1 MGMFANLKR
10 TDDMAES
17 TDYLG
22 GSFLLDSDIY
32 KATVVSAY
40 ADRFKSGAQY
50 IQLKLKVTKEDGSTQ
65 DFSERLTVTNKQ
77 GLVYYKGKDGK
88 NHALPGYE
96 LFEDLCL
103 LTVGKL
109 PSELDTEKK
118 VLPIYNKDA
127 QKEVPTECDCITEL
141 FGQEIF
147 AGIVNVRKNKQVAD
161 ASGNYINSKDE
172 QNVNELRKFFH
183 PDYKST
189 VVEMRKL
196 QASGG
201 NVESLQPDFYNKWL
215 DKNKGKVIDLYKEV
229 VGGGSSAGFGGTTS
243 SSGSASNMVFGR
255 RSA

>member
-1 MGMFANLKR
+1 MFSNLKR
-10 TDDMAES
+10 TEDMAES
-17 TDYLG
+17 TDFLG
-22 GSFLLDSDIY
+22 GGSYLLDSDIY
-32 KATVVSAY
+32 KAQVVSAY

-50 IQLKLKVTKEDGSTQ
+50 IQLKLKVTKADGSTQ
-65 DFSERLTVTNKQ
+65 DYSERLTVTNKQ

-96 LFEDLCL
+96 MFEDLCL

-141 FGQEIF
+141 FGQEIL
-147 AGIVNVRKNKQVAD
+147 AGIVQIRKNKQVAD

-172 QNVNELRKFFH
+172 QNVNELRKLFH
-183 PDYKST
+183 PDYKTT

-196 QASGG
+196 QATGADVST
-201 NVESLQPDFYNKWL
+201 LKPDFYNKWL
-215 DKNKGKVIDLYKEV
+215 EKNQGKVIDLYKEV
-229 VGGGSSAGFGGTTS
+229 VGSTGSTGFGGTTS
-243 SSGSASNMVFGR
+243 APASSNTMVFGR
-255 RSA
+255 RIA